1 MKTCGARTKHDGTP
15 CARSPV
21 RGRTRCRLHGGKT
34 LVGPASPHFRT
45 GRYSAY
51 LPERLRARYEQ
62 AEGDA
67 ELLNLR
73 GEIALIDARLVDL
86 LSRVDTGES
95 GQLWAD
101 LRRAHQEFKV
111 AKRGEDVARMHTALA
126 RMEHLIDSAVQD
138 HVAWAEIGALIE
150 QRRKLT
156 ESEAK
161 RLVTLQQML
170 TAAEA
175 MAIVHRLVD
184 IVTRHVPDRQ
194 ALSAIVVELQ
204 ALAGQPQGVPVY
216 QEAPDTDDA

>member
-1 MKTCGARTKHDGTP
+1 MKCGAKNRQGGP
-15 CARSPV
+15 CQRWALE
-21 RGRTRCRLHGGKT
+21 GRTRCRLHGGKS
-34 LVGPASPHFRT
+34 LVGTACPHFRG
-45 GRYSAY
+45 GRYSRY
-51 LPERLRARYEQ
+51 VPERLRERYEQ

-126 RMEHLIDSAVQD
+126 RVEQLIDSAVQD
-138 HVAWAEIGALIE
+138 YQAWAEIGTLIE

-156 ESEAK
+156 ESKAK
-161 RLVTLQQML
+161 RLITLRQML

-184 IVTRHVPDRQ
+184 IVSRHVPDRQ
-194 ALSAIVVELQ
+194 VLSAIVVEIS
-204 ALAGQPQGVPVY
+204 ALAERANGLPAY
-216 QEAPDTDDA
+216 EETPDV

>member
-1 MKTCGARTKHDGTP
+1 MKCGAKNRQGDP
-15 CARSPV
+15 CQRWALE
-21 RGRTRCRLHGGKT
+21 GRTRCRLHGGKS
-34 LVGPASPHFRT
+34 LVGAACPHFRG
-45 GRYSAY
+45 GRYSRY
-51 LPERLRARYEQ
+51 VPERLRARYEQ

-111 AKRGEDVARMHTALA
+111 AKRGEDVARMQTALA

-184 IVTRHVPDRQ
+184 IVSRHVTDRQ

-204 ALAGQPQGVPVY
+204 ALAGQPHGVPVY